1 MRVAGNTLQSAHLA
15 LSTTPPEAMA
25 GSLKWYLSPLARL
38 GLPVD
43 EVVLTTLLSLR
54 FMALVFE
61 EVTPRAHLLAPLPAH
76 MTHEGCTMHEGIL
89 SPPVLLL
96 LLPAAASAL
105 LAAFDLPPASS
116 APSSPPRFG

>member
-1 MRVAGNTLQSAHLA
+1 MSLLTRRVCVYVCVSLGQSAHLA

-25 GSLKWYLSPLARL
+25 ASLKWYLSPLARL

-61 EVTPRAHLLAPLPAH
+61 EVGCGLPFSRHPRPIAGPLSHLALRHHAVNGKCKPAQS
-76 MTHEGCTMHEGIL
+76 L
-89 SPPVLLL
+89 S
-96 LLPAAASAL
+96 
-105 LAAFDLPPASS
+105 
-116 APSSPPRFG
+116 